1 MKAYDVILD
10 DGMTCPICMV
20 NHLDDSPQ
28 YARCIRTAPK
38 EYHKSLARSVEETV
52 KLMENTVKELWE
64 ELEILYP
71 GGLDYEVTA
80 LPPNMGGTFRL
91 VPVTD
96 TDKCNICAWE
106 HRGISEMVAGGYFP
120 KVLLEEAQSKNR
132 IEMCDEHYT
141 SFKGFVETLYDNS
154 FEDEE
159 FKSLSAADHIT
170 NLREALEDS
179 DDTEG
184 REYKKG
190 LVDRLEGIFLQQDKL
205 LEERAEI
212 DAELYTIKV
221 KILEFRN
228 EFQAMQRMRAK
239 SQHG

>member
-10 DGMTCPICMV
+10 GGLLCPICRV

-28 YARCIRTAPK
+28 YTRCMRAAPK
-38 EYHKSLARSVEETV
+38 EYQDGLAQSVEETI
-52 KLMENTVKELWE
+52 KLMENTIKELWE
-64 ELEILYP
+64 ELENLYS

-80 LPPNMGGTFRL
+80 LPPNMGDTFKI

-96 TDKCNICAWE
+96 TDKCDICAWE
-106 HRGISEMVAGGYFP
+106 HKGISEMVANGYFP
-120 KVLLEEAQSKNR
+120 KVLLEEAQLKNR
-132 IEMCDEHYT
+132 IEMCDEHYA
-141 SFKGFVETLYDNS
+141 SFKSFAETLHDNS

-159 FKSLSAADHIT
+159 FKNLSAADHIAE
-170 NLREALEDS
+170 LRKVLEDS
-179 DDTEG
+179 NDIEG

-190 LVDRLEGIFLQQDKL
+190 LIDRVEGVFLQQDKL